1 MRIGIFMNIV
11 QRGLVF
17 PFEAVKKI
25 DPFFLITSFSIVVS
39 YLENV
44 ILYLYI

>member
-17 PFEAVKKI
+17 PAVKEIFEAVKKI
-25 DPFFLITSFSIVVS
+25 DPFFITFFSIVVS
-39 YLENV
+39 
-44 ILYLYI
+44 

>member
-17 PFEAVKKI
+17 PFDAVKKI
-25 DPFFLITSFSIVVS
+25 DPFF
-39 YLENV
+39 YY
-44 ILYLYI
+44 ILFYRCILP